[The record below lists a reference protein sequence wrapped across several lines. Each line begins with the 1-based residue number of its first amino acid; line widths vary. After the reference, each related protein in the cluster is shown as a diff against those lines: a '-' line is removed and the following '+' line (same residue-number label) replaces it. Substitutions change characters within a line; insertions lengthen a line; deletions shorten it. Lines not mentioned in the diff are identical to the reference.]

1 MIYFNEMSHS
11 REFSKNGSPKVWYKP
26 LKVGA
31 FMSKFKVWQSI
42 PENIENLINLMQHIQ
57 GETKELLRY
66 F

>member
-31 FMSKFKVWQSI
+31 LMSKFKVSVYDKVYLKI
-42 PENIENLINLMQHIQ
+42 LKI
-57 GETKELLRY
+57 
-66 F
+66 